1 MRTLLHP
8 KKGKMPQKTAKPS
21 PRWQTPSKIACDCAK
36 IDDQIDED

>member
-1 MRTLLHP
+1 MKTPSHA

-21 PRWQTPSKIACDCAK
+21 PCWQPPSKIACDCAK